1 MNRRHARSP
10 VLSFGERRSWW
21 QGFLAQAVAYAE
33 TQGEAGDAVA
43 DRQAQAVFAHALGQ
57 ARTTHFPLPY
67 ASAGA
72 LKDAL
77 IAAAGGLVRAER
89 GLERE
94 ILGRVAAQA
103 ARGLEQLLT
112 EDTLAQVETW
122 KRRIGED

>member
-1 MNRRHARSP
+1 MNRRHARAPAMSM
-10 VLSFGERRSWW
+10 GERRSWW
-21 QGFLAQAVAYAE
+21 QQFLAQAVAYAE
-33 TQGEAGDAVA
+33 AQGKAGDAVA
-43 DRQAQAVFAHALGQ
+43 DCQERAVFAHALAQ

-67 ASAGA
+67 ASAGS
-72 LKDAL
+72 LKEAL
-77 IAAAGGLVRAER
+77 IAAAFGLVRAER

-122 KRRIGED
+122 RRRMGED